1 MCSISGILVVSF
13 RIACRCE
20 TCFERNILIEDEED
34 EGEDEE
40 DEGADD
46 EEVSSLAFSSIL
58 KLKDFSNSLNNY
70 RVMVILI
77 SFSIFMY
84 IARFG
89 TYCCLLIGNCKFLG
103 FAGLASEICNVLL

>member
-20 TCFERNILIEDEED
+20 TCFERNNLI
-34 EGEDEE
+34 EDEE